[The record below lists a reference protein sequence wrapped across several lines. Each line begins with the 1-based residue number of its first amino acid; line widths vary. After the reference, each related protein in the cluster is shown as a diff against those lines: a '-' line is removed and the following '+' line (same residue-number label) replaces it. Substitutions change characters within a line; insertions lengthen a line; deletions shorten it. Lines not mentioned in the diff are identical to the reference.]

1 MSAEPKP
8 IVLKGI
14 EFFERPVR
22 LRLPFQFG
30 SVTVRETSQVFVRT
44 EIETGGRRAFG
55 AAADVMVPKW
65 FDKRPEI
72 TNDDNVEQLRTS
84 LRIARDAYLGDARYP
99 SVFAAHVA
107 HAAAV
112 KRAGSAGDL
121 PPLVMSFGL
130 ALIDRAL
137 IDAVCR
143 AEDISFAEAVR
154 SNALGFDPARIAPD
168 LKDLDAT
175 AFLRSL
181 TPVTS
186 IAARHTVG
194 MLDPLDGRDPRP
206 DVADG
211 LPVTLQE
218 VIAAYGH
225 NYFKLKVGGN
235 IDEDL
240 ARLGR
245 IAGILDGQAGPYR
258 ATIDGNEQYADAE
271 AVAVLVARMDEIP
284 ALARL
289 RSATLFIEQPIA
301 RAVAL
306 QKPLGETGA
315 KVAMIIDKSDG
326 EDDALLQAFKLGYR
340 GVSSKACKGVWRSL
354 VNLAR
359 VRAAG
364 RGAILS
370 GEDLTTQAGL
380 AVQQDLALVSLLGL
394 AHVERNGH
402 HYVDGFGVAPAGEV
416 AQFRAAHPDLY
427 QPRGGKVRLAISG
440 GLLALGSIN
449 SAAGLGSSAHPDF
462 AALEPMA

>member
-1 MSAEPKP
+1 VSAQTKAV
-8 IVLKGI
+8 ILKGI

-22 LRLPFQFG
+22 LRLPFKFG
-30 SVTVRETSQVFVRT
+30 SVTVREASQVFVRA
-44 EIETGGRRAFG
+44 EIETGGKHAFG
-55 AAADVMVPKW
+55 AAADLMVPKW

-72 TNDDNVEQLRTS
+72 TNDENVEQLRTS
-84 LRIARDAYLGDARYP
+84 LRIARDAYLADGRYP
-99 SVFAAHVA
+99 QVFAAHAA
-107 HAAAV
+107 HAVDV
-112 KRAGSAGDL
+112 KRAGAAGDL

-143 AEDISFAEAVR
+143 AEEISFADAVQ
-154 SNALGFDPARIAPD
+154 SNALGFEPARIAPD

-181 TPVTS
+181 TPTQS

-194 MLDPLDGRDPRP
+194 MLDPLDGRDARP
-206 DVADG
+206 DLADG

-218 VIAAYGH
+218 VIATYGH
-225 NYFKLKVGGN
+225 SYFKLKVGGN
-235 IDEDL
+235 VTEDV

-245 IAGILDGQAGPYR
+245 IAGILDGQAGIYK
-258 ATIDGNEQYADAE
+258 ATIDGNEQYADAD
-271 AVAVLVARMDEIP
+271 AVAELVARIAEIP
-284 ALARL
+284 SLAKL
-289 RSATLFIEQPIA
+289 REATLFIEQPIA

-306 QKPLGETGA
+306 QKSLGEIGERI
-315 KVAMIIDKSDG
+315 AMIIDESDG
-326 EDDALLQAFKLGYR
+326 EDDALLRAFALGYR

-354 VNLAR
+354 VNAAR

-364 RGAILS
+364 RSAILS

-402 HYVDGFGVAPAGEV
+402 HYVDGFGVAPAEEV
-416 AQFRAAHPDLY
+416 ARFRHAHPDLY

-440 GLLALGSIN
+440 GLLALGSVN
-449 SAAGLGSSAHPDF
+449 GAAGLGSSVHPDF
-462 AALEPMA
+462 ETLEPMS